1 MAMESSNKIK
11 MAQNMK
17 ANGNKIKWE
26 DKELRKLT
34 TVRLK
39 FKELLMEKI
48 LWMAKDKKNGK
59 TLDTNSKKFIHIS
72 KLRLKKY
79 SYIEET

>member
-39 FKELLMEKI
+39 FKEFLMEKI

-59 TLDTNSKKFIHIS
+59 TLDMNSKKFILIS
-72 KLRLKKY
+72 KLGLKKY
-79 SYIEET
+79 SSIEEI